1 MKKALNI
8 STGAE
13 LKVLCCM
20 MMSPAEVLSVDQMA
34 GDADMIKYGYI
45 AVWND
50 VLWSRLLRQSNCKVR
65 YGGDQPSQ
73 SDDESDLNNWAQ
85 Q

>member
-1 MKKALNI
+1 
-8 STGAE
+8 
-13 LKVLCCM
+13 
-20 MMSPAEVLSVDQMA
+20 MMSPAEVLSVDQMV
-34 GDADMIKYGYI
+34 GDADMIKYGWI
-45 AVWND
+45 TVENDVVWNS
-50 VLWSRLLRQSNCKVR
+50 VLRQSNCKVR

>member
-1 MKKALNI
+1 MNIWKPEKPSDEKALMNI

-20 MMSPAEVLSVDQMA
+20 MMSPAEVLSVDQMV

-45 AVWND
+45 V
-50 VLWSRLLRQSNCKVR
+50 V
-65 YGGDQPSQ
+65 
-73 SDDESDLNNWAQ
+73 
-85 Q
+85 